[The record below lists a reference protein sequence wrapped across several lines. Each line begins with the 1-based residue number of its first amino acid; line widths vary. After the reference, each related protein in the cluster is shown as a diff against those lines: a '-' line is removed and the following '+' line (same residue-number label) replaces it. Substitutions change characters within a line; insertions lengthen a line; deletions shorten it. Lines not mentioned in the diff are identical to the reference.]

1 MSTKERIEVIRKSVG
16 NRIDK
21 FLNKWI
27 SRKLTVLVIGTVGMF
42 TGGVLSSDWTIVAV
56 VYIGAQASVEIAE
69 KLFKARY
76 GAQV

>member
-1 MSTKERIEVIRKSVG
+1 MSTKERIEVIRKSAG

-27 SRKLTVLVIGTVGMF
+27 SRKLTVLVIGTVVMF

-56 VYIGAQASVEIAE
+56 FYIGAQASVEIAE

>member
-1 MSTKERIEVIRKSVG
+1 MSRKERI
-16 NRIDK
+16 DL

-27 SRKLTVLVIGTVGMF
+27 SRKLTVLLIGTVGMF

-56 VYIGAQASVEIAE
+56 VYIGAQASVEVAE

>member
-1 MSTKERIEVIRKSVG
+1 MSRKEK
-16 NRIDK
+16 IDL

-76 GAQV
+76 GEQV